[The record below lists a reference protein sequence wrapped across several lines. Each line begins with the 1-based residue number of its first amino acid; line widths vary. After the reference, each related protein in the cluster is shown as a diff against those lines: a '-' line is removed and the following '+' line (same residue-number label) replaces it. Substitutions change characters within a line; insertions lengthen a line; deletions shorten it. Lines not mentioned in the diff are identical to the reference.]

1 MGLAGEHIMPRMQMN
16 FKGFDTYMNVLRRLG
31 DKAEAIE
38 KIALYKGAEVTANEV
53 RNKVS
58 GIPTNSDAENLTA
71 YHNPDKK
78 YRMSV
83 AQKAGLLKG
92 LGVAKH
98 EVSGDGV
105 NTVVGFDGYND
116 VITAKY
122 PQGQP
127 NQLVARIYEHGTSYS
142 AKQPFMRQAKNAAK
156 SKVEGVMIAK
166 AEECYR
172 NIIKG
177 QGG

>member
-1 MGLAGEHIMPRMQMN
+1 MDVAGEYLMPRMQMN
-16 FKGFDTYMNVLRRLG
+16 FKGFDTYMKVLNRLG
-31 DKAEAIE
+31 EKAEAVE

-53 RNKVS
+53 RQKIS
-58 GIPTNSDAENLTA
+58 GIAAVSDAENLTA
-71 YHNPDKK
+71 YHNDDKRYK
-78 YRMSV
+78 MSV

-98 EVSGDGV
+98 EVTGDSV
-105 NTVVGFDGYND
+105 NTVIGFDGYND
-116 VITAKY
+116 VQTAKY
-122 PQGQP
+122 PKGQP
-127 NQLVARIYEHGTSYS
+127 NQLVARIFEHGTSYS

-156 SKVEGVMIAK
+156 SKVEAAMIAK

-172 NIIKG
+172 NIVKG